1 MSNIN
6 YVNYGMRRVAFL
18 SKWFFA
24 CFLFSYQNA
33 RSHWQKRK
41 RGSDKTT
48 TSNPDCVLQPLAQ
61 WRTHSQQH
69 KFLSPTFGLAVTAS
83 SRMSSSSLCRL
94 SSPATIS
101 RRLPPTNTTLA
112 FDRGAPSCLCF
123 TVNHTRESKIRRIV
137 KMSATEIS
145 NTRLSSDSFTI
156 KPPRHPTYDLK
167 GIIKL
172 ALAED
177 AGDRGDITCKATI
190 PFDMEVEAY
199 FLAKEDGI
207 IAGIAL
213 AEIIFHEV
221 DPSLKVEWSQKDGDY
236 VHKGLQFGKVHGRAH
251 NIVVAERVV
260 LNFMQRMSGIA
271 TLTKAMADAASPAYI
286 LETRKTAPAL
296 RLLDKWAVLIGGGRN
311 HRMGLFDM
319 VMIKDNHIS
328 IAGGVTNAL
337 KAVDLYLDQNN
348 LQMEVEVETRTLEEV
363 KELLHH
369 ASQTKTS
376 LTRIMLDNMVVP
388 LPNGDVDVSML
399 KEAVQLVNGRFETE
413 ASGNVTL
420 ETVHK
425 IGQTGVTYISSGSL
439 THSVKALDISL
450 KIDTELALKVGR
462 RTGRA

>member
-1 MSNIN
+1 MAMITTQRCLPQAFFHITERTTSLSSFKLQ
-6 YVNYGMRRVAFL
+6 GQSKFRRV
-18 SKWFFA
+18 
-24 CFLFSYQNA
+24 
-33 RSHWQKRK
+33 
-41 RGSDKTT
+41 
-48 TSNPDCVLQPLAQ
+48 
-61 WRTHSQQH
+61 
-69 KFLSPTFGLAVTAS
+69 
-83 SRMSSSSLCRL
+83 
-94 SSPATIS
+94 I
-101 RRLPPTNTTLA
+101 
-112 FDRGAPSCLCF
+112 
-123 TVNHTRESKIRRIV
+123 
-137 KMSATEIS
+137 KMSATELTNSRIS
-145 NTRLSSDSFTI
+145 YESFAI
-156 KPPRHPTYDLK
+156 QPPLHPTYDLK

-177 AGDRGDITCKATI
+177 AGDRGDVTCLATI

-213 AEIIFHEV
+213 AEMIFDEV
-221 DPSLKVEWSQKDGDY
+221 DPSLKVKWSKNDGDFI
-236 VHKGLQFGKVHGRAH
+236 HKGLQFGKVHGRAH
-251 NIVVAERVV
+251 NIIVAERVV

-271 TLTKAMADAASPAYI
+271 TLTKAMATAAHPAYI
-286 LETRKTAPAL
+286 LETRKTAPGL

-328 IAGGVTNAL
+328 TAGGVTNAL
-337 KAVDLYLDQNN
+337 RAVDLYLEQKH
-348 LQMEVEVETRTLEEV
+348 LHMEVEVETRTLDEV
-363 KELLHH
+363 KEVLHY

-388 LPNGDVDVSML
+388 LPNGDVDISML
-399 KEAVQLVNGRFETE
+399 KEAVQLVNGRFDTE

-420 ETVHK
+420 DTVHK
-425 IGQTGVTYISSGSL
+425 IGQSGVTYISSGSL